1 MAVLTV
7 GSYELM
13 PGVSQ
18 VPAHE
23 FIIPTGYDIR
33 HTIFL
38 IKRNPDGSSPVINIT
53 EVYTDPNTPG
63 SQYGRGNVLLRS
75 NQNANSY
82 IEYYVR
88 LSHVLLSPQ
97 VIGTVTI
104 PAKIRRVEQ
113 PAAGGR
119 RKSRRHGKAKKTKK
133 TKKAI
138 KSRRSHY

>member
-18 VPAHE
+18 IPAHE

-38 IKRNPDGSSPVINIT
+38 IKRNPDGSSPVINVT
-53 EVYTDPNTPG
+53 EVYTDPNRPG
-63 SQYGRGNVLLRS
+63 TQYGRGNVLLRS
-75 NQNANSY
+75 NQNANSF

-97 VIGTVTI
+97 VIGAVTL

-113 PAAGGR
+113 PAGGRR
-119 RKSRRHGKAKKTKK
+119 RKSRRHRKAKKTS
-133 TKKAI
+133 
-138 KSRRSHY
+138 KSRRSRR

>member
-1 MAVLTV
+1 MALLTI
-7 GSYELM
+7 GSYELL
-13 PGVSQ
+13 PGVNQ
-18 VPAHE
+18 IPAHE
-23 FIIPTGYDIR
+23 FVIPTGYDIR

-63 SQYGRGNVLLRS
+63 SQYGRGSVLLRS
-75 NQNANSY
+75 NQNANSF

-104 PAKIRRVEQ
+104 PAKIRRLEQ

-119 RKSRRHGKAKKTKK
+119 RKSRRRRNRKAK
-133 TKKAI
+133 
-138 KSRRSHY
+138 KSRRSRR